1 MKAILLSFVFMNFSE
16 SSLFKGLQAK
26 KIKKFL
32 ASQLASGVVVQTC
45 QTARGLIPAL
55 GYRQAQ

>member
-1 MKAILLSFVFMNFSE
+1 MKAKLLSFVFIYFSE

-32 ASQLASGVVVQTC
+32 AALTRLPGCGPTS
-45 QTARGLIPAL
+45 QTARSPVPAL
-55 GYRQAQ
+55 SPRQAQ